1 MTHRH
6 IVRRSLFVV
15 VFAVLS
21 AAWLTA
27 RPSAAAN
34 KLDKLDTSLKFIP
47 DDAAFYSSMLRNREQ
62 CEAIAGSRVRE
73 KIEQMPVVQMG
84 LMLYNMQA
92 TNPQSVPGRIKAAL
106 KDPET
111 KEPIA
116 LLADMLSDEIFL
128 YGDESFV
135 DFLRVLQEMNIAQNF
150 GPLKMQ
156 LSGQAKDV
164 NPSLMQPIALIGSL
178 ADNVDSLAVPNMV
191 LGFKLDDTDRAV
203 EQLEELEKSATAV
216 LEADER
222 MKGRLKR
229 AKIDGNDY
237 LVLTLDG
244 QMIPWDEL
252 PEDAL
257 SRLDLAKGDAEKVIS
272 RIKQQKLLIAL
283 GVRDDYLLLSI
294 GQSTDA
300 LARLGKGKRLIDRPE
315 LKPLEKFADKRL
327 TGISYISAEANRQAS
342 SSQAQ
347 IDGLADLV
355 NEALSRAELTEQQQA
370 KIRKDA
376 AAMAADFEPL
386 MPVPGAAMAVSF
398 LTEEGIEGYQYN
410 WGTNLG
416 LDGSKPLSLLEH
428 VGGAPILAV
437 VARGQYAPQHYDLL
451 AKWVKVGAGYFSE
464 YVLPRLSETGM
475 SKKQQQQVEKFIKL
489 ATPLA
494 QRIDKANRDML
505 IPALADGQAALVID
519 GQLQSKRFHKA
530 LPATKEPMPMIEPA
544 LVLGVSDAKLLRK
557 ACAEYQAVADGL
569 LEVIRQIEP
578 EAVPEDYS
586 IPRPKITESKAGTI
600 GNYKLPPEWGLD
612 KKILPSFG
620 LSDTVAVI
628 AVSRKHVQ
636 RLLQAT
642 PSKAGGVLADTDRP
656 LASAGVF
663 DWAAMVDVAK
673 PWADLIV
680 ERIDEQSDGDDPS
693 VARQVETVL
702 EVLKVL
708 GKITSESYFEND
720 VLVTHTLI
728 EFRDIPE

>member
-1 MTHRH
+1 MTPRY
-6 IVRRSLFVV
+6 IARKSVFV
-15 VFAVLS
+15 AVL
-21 AAWLTA
+21 AALLAGWLTA
-27 RPSAAAN
+27 RPSVAAD
-34 KLDKLDTSLKFIP
+34 KLDKLDTSLKFMP
-47 DDAAFYSSMLRNREQ
+47 EDAAFYSSMLRNREQ

-73 KIEQMPVVQMG
+73 KIEQMPLVQVG

-92 TNPQSVPGRIKAAL
+92 ADAESVPGRIKAAL

-111 KEPIA
+111 KETID
-116 LLADMLSDEIFL
+116 LLVDMLSEEVFF
-128 YGDESFV
+128 YGDEGFV
-135 DFLRVLQEMNIAQNF
+135 DLLRVLQEMNIAQNF

-164 NPSLMQPIALIGSL
+164 NPSLTQAIAMIGSL

-203 EQLEELEKSATAV
+203 KQLEKLDNLATAA

-229 AKIDGNDY
+229 TKIDGNDY
-237 LVLTLDG
+237 LILTLDG

-257 SRLDLAKGDAEKVIS
+257 SRLDLNKGDTEKVVS
-272 RIKQQKLLIAL
+272 RIKQQKLLITL

-300 LARLGKGKRLIDRPE
+300 LTRLGKGKRLIDRPE

-342 SSQAQ
+342 NGQAQ

-386 MPVPGAAMAVSF
+386 TPVPGATMGLGF
-398 LTEEGIEGYQYN
+398 LTNEGIEGYQYN
-410 WGTNLG
+410 WGKNLG
-416 LDGSKPLSLLEH
+416 LDGSKPLSLLDH

-437 VARGQYAPQHYDLL
+437 VARGRYAPQHYDLL
-451 AKWVKVGAGYFSE
+451 AKWVKVGVGYFSE
-464 YVLPRLSETGM
+464 YVVPRLSETGM
-475 SKKQQQQVEKFIKL
+475 SKKQQQQVERFIEL

-494 QRIDKANRDML
+494 RRIDKANRDML
-505 IPALADGQAALVID
+505 IPALADGQAAFVID
-519 GQLQSKRFHKA
+519 GQLRSKRFHKA

-578 EAVPEDYS
+578 DAIPEDYS
-586 IPRPKITESKAGTI
+586 IPRPEITESRAGTI
-600 GNYKLPPEWGLD
+600 GNYRLPPEWGLD
-612 KKILPSFG
+612 KRILPGFG

-642 PSKAGGVLADTDRP
+642 PSEAGGVLADTDRP

-663 DWAAMVDVAK
+663 DWAAMVDAAG

-680 ERIDEQSDGDDPS
+680 ERINEQSDGDDPS

-702 EVLKVL
+702 EVLKVI
-708 GKITSESYFEND
+708 GKITGESYFEDD

-728 EFRDIPE
+728 EIRDVPE